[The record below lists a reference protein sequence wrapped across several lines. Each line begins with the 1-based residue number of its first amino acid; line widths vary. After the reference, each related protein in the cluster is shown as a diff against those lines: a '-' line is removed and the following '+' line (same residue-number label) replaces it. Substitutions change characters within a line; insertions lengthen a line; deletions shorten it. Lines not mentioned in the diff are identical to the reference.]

1 MTLFRALRLRP
12 FALLW
17 TGQSLSRL
25 GDFVY
30 EIALAWWVL
39 QKTGSAQ
46 TMSLVLIFAITPSVL
61 FSLVGGVAVDRVS
74 RLGLMLASEITRGM
88 AALAVAGLA
97 FAGRLEVWHVFVASL
112 IFGFVDALF
121 PARLCGAVAPNC
133 AGTRFAQRQFAD
145 QHEF

>member
-1 MTLFRALRLRP
+1 MTLFRALRWRP

-46 TMSLVLIFAITPSVL
+46 TMSLVLIFSITPSVL

-74 RLGLMLASEITRGM
+74 RLGLMLVSDAAR
-88 AALAVAGLA
+88 AVVALAVAALA
-97 FAGRLEVWHVFVASL
+97 FAGRLEGWQVFLAT
-112 IFGFVDALF
+112 FVF
-121 PARLCGAVAPNC
+121 C
-133 AGTRFAQRQFAD
+133 
-145 QHEF
+145 

>member
-1 MTLFRALRLRP
+1 MTLFRALRLRT

-46 TMSLVLIFAITPSVL
+46 TMSLVLVFAITPSVL
-61 FSLVGGVAVDRVS
+61 FSLIGGVAVDRVS
-74 RLGLMLASEITRGM
+74 RVGLMLASDVARGVVAM
-88 AALAVAGLA
+88 TVAGLG
-97 FAGRLEVWHVFVASL
+97 FAGLLQVWHVFAASL
-112 IFGFVDALF
+112 IFGFVDAF
-121 PARLCGAVAPNC
+121 FQPAYAALVP
-133 AGTRFAQRQFAD
+133 QIVPAD
-145 QHEF
+145 NLP

>member
-1 MTLFRALRLRP
+1 MGSTLDPMPLFRALRGRS

-61 FSLVGGVAVDRVS
+61 FALIGGVAVDRVS
-74 RLGLMLASEITRGM
+74 RVGLMLASDIARGVV
-88 AALAVAGLA
+88 AISVAVLG
-97 FAGRLEVWHVFVASL
+97 FAG
-112 IFGFVDALF
+112 
-121 PARLCGAVAPNC
+121 
-133 AGTRFAQRQFAD
+133 
-145 QHEF
+145 